1 MCRMLAVRSARPTK
15 IEDMLVQAPHSLGR
29 LSKDHRHGW
38 GLAVYV
44 DGQPKVARG
53 TKAAWEDPLYE
64 EIAATLQGQSLLA
77 HVRKASVGS
86 VQLENCHPFRHGK
99 WLFAHNGT
107 VPDFDTVQPT
117 LEALIAPEYRALIGG
132 TTDSERCFALF
143 LSTLDRLGGLE
154 SPPVDVVACALAI
167 VVDEVRRASGSPEII
182 LNFLATDG
190 ITLVGLHC
198 GNRELCFSA
207 EAGERVV
214 IASQPPSDEGVWY
227 EIADGDVVGVSAD
240 LSIHRWRLAGAGLAS
255 G

>member
-1 MCRMLAVRSARPTK
+1 MCRMLAVRSARPVK
-15 IEDMLVQAPHSLGR
+15 IEDMLVHAPYSLGK

-53 TKAAWEDPLYE
+53 TKAAWQDPVYE
-64 EIAATLQGQSLLA
+64 EIAATLEGRSLLA

-86 VQLENCHPFRHGK
+86 VQIENCHPFQHGR

-107 VPDFDTVQPT
+107 IPDFDTIRPT
-117 LEALIAPEYRALIGG
+117 LEALIAPEYRAIIRG

-143 LSTLDRLGGLE
+143 LSRLDQLGGLE
-154 SPPVDVVACALAI
+154 SPPVNVIASALAI
-167 VVDEVRRASGSPEII
+167 VVDEVRRACPSPDII

-190 ITLVGLHC
+190 DSLVGLHC

-207 EAGERVV
+207 SSGEKVV
-214 IASQPPSDEGVWY
+214 IASQPPDPNQGIWY
-227 EIADGDVVGVSAD
+227 EIADGEVVGVAPD
-240 LSIHRWRLAGAGLAS
+240 LTVQRWRLAGPGLAS
-255 G
+255 